1 MMKRIYTGGARV
13 GNILMVCYGRT
24 KQSKV
29 KNCQGGLIDAQ
40 QIKNSSGIEIED
52 VSNNLQ

>member
-1 MMKRIYTGGARV
+1 MIKRIYTGGARV
-13 GNILMVCYGRT
+13 GNILMVWYGRT
-24 KQSKV
+24 EQSKV